1 MTLARVEL
9 ENQLLDALVLR
20 FLQPEMIDL
29 AIAELNQQLREKNR
43 QMEVERQRASASKR
57 PIEKEMGIVQLGVQN
72 IVKAI
77 ARFGPDFDSTFESQ
91 PHGLRS
97 RESALKGKLEAA
109 FVSLTVA
116 APMELGPYL
125 LEKMD
130 DLQNLLLKDRPA
142 AQQAIQRFIGN
153 PTLTPI
159 QGPDGPAYSV
169 NG

>member
-1 MTLARVEL
+1 
-9 ENQLLDALVLR
+9 
-20 FLQPEMIDL
+20 
-29 AIAELNQQLREKNR
+29 
-43 QMEVERQRASASKR
+43 
-57 PIEKEMGIVQLGVQN
+57 MGIVQLGVQN

>member
-1 MTLARVEL
+1 
-9 ENQLLDALVLR
+9 
-20 FLQPEMIDL
+20 MIDL

-130 DLQNLLLKDRPA
+130 DLQNLLLEDRPA